1 VPRRHE
7 AAWRGETAHTVDPP
21 GSSWHRH
28 AVGAALN
35 ETTANGTQ
43 SLESRHV
50 ARPSWALPRTTLC
63 RVPRL
68 RECEWISRVTA
79 RNPVLLVGFEAEA
92 SVARL
97 SGWKVAIGGGTTN
110 GAAKIARGLID
121 AGATGI
127 VSFGLAG
134 GLDPALRP
142 GTVVIADAV
151 EANGRTWW
159 TDHALSARLGGT
171 TGHLCLGLD
180 RPVDCPR
187 EKRRLHQHTGA
198 VSVDMESGAIA
209 IAAAEAGIPFAVLR
223 AICDPAERGLPPAAL
238 VAISA
243 SGRIAAGQLAKSI
256 VTRPRQLGALL
267 ALGFEA
273 ACARRA
279 LRGRA
284 VALAPHAAP
293 HASLIDGI
301 LGEDLVPD
309 GIL

>member
-1 VPRRHE
+1 MPRRHE
-7 AAWRGETAHTVDPP
+7 AAWTGETAHTVDAP
-21 GSSWHRH
+21 GSSPRLC
-28 AVGAALN
+28 AVGATLN
-35 ETTANGTQ
+35 ETIANGTQ
-43 SLESRHV
+43 PSEPCHV
-50 ARPSWALPRTTLC
+50 ARPAWALPRTTLC
-63 RVPRL
+63 RVRSLP
-68 RECEWISRVTA
+68 ECKWISRVTA

-142 GTVVIADAV
+142 GTVVVADAV

-159 TDHALSARLGGT
+159 TDQALSARLGGA

-180 RPVDCPR
+180 HPVDCPN
-187 EKRRLHQHTGA
+187 EKRRLNQHTGA

-223 AICDPAERGLPPAAL
+223 VICDPAERGLPPAAL
-238 VAISA
+238 VALGA
-243 SGRIAAGQLAKSI
+243 SGRIAAGQFAKSI
-256 VTRPRQLGALL
+256 VTRPRQL
-267 ALGFEA
+267 
-273 ACARRA
+273 
-279 LRGRA
+279 
-284 VALAPHAAP
+284 
-293 HASLIDGI
+293 
-301 LGEDLVPD
+301 
-309 GIL
+309 

>member
-1 VPRRHE
+1 
-7 AAWRGETAHTVDPP
+7 
-21 GSSWHRH
+21 
-28 AVGAALN
+28 
-35 ETTANGTQ
+35 
-43 SLESRHV
+43 
-50 ARPSWALPRTTLC
+50 LP
-63 RVPRL
+63 
-68 RECEWISRVTA
+68 ECKWISRVTA
-79 RNPVLLVGFEAEA
+79 RNPVLLVGFAAEA

-134 GLDPALRP
+134 GLDPKLRP
-142 GTVVIADAV
+142 GTVVVADAV
-151 EANGRTWW
+151 QANGRTWW
-159 TDHALSARLGGT
+159 TDQALSARLGGA

-180 RPVDCPR
+180 HPVDCPN
-187 EKRRLHQHTGA
+187 EKRRLNQHTGA

-238 VAISA
+238 VALSA
-243 SGRIAAGQLAKSI
+243 SGRIATGQFAKSI

-267 ALGFEA
+267 ALAFEA
-273 ACARRA
+273 ARARRA
-279 LRGRA
+279 LRARA

-293 HASLIDGI
+293 HASLIGGI
-301 LGEDLVPD
+301 LGEELVPD